1 MSPPLP
7 DTGTSPPGEVPA
19 QGSVDGGVQ
28 LSVTGGQQGLHPV
41 LDELEGDV
49 RMGQG
54 QMLHEA
60 VHRRSLRTVLA
71 HELQPGGGVVK
82 QVPDRDGGALRRT
95 GGLHCAGHTALQM
108 EGGSLR
114 RAGLAGEDV
123 HPADGGDGGQGLAPE
138 PQSTDLPQV
147 LLRPQLGGGVAQEG
161 GGGVPPARCRS
172 RCPSPG
178 SCPCRP
184 GGSPPPRQS
193 CRRRR
198 RFPPAPSPRWRAAP
212 RPHRRRSG
220 PLRGT
225 PVR

>member
-1 MSPPLP
+1 
-7 DTGTSPPGEVPA
+7 
-19 QGSVDGGVQ
+19 
-28 LSVTGGQQGLHPV
+28 
-41 LDELEGDV
+41 
-49 RMGQG
+49 MGQG

-71 HELQPGGGVVK
+71 HKLQPGGGVVK

-147 LLRPQLGGGVAQEG
+147 LLRPQLGGGVAQEAH
-161 GGGVPPARCRS
+161 PPVWQTDEVRMYTIAGIGSHVLNLHDNPPKLLHPNCNIWLHSPFHRQQFVGISDKLNLLVTHHFERCFADV
-172 RCPSPG
+172 
-178 SCPCRP
+178 
-184 GGSPPPRQS
+184 RQS
-193 CRRRR
+193 LNDLYQTAWLMRLASAIAFHRYRELLL
-198 RFPPAPSPRWRAAP
+198 PPLCSLIER
-212 RPHRRRSG
+212 
-220 PLRGT
+220 
-225 PVR
+225 